1 MVVPKGRGYVRC
13 GAFASHFG
21 SIVATSHMDLVR
33 ASPALGNASDPTNG
47 VPLSAGT
54 GATRF

>member
-1 MVVPKGRGYVRC
+1 
-13 GAFASHFG
+13 
-21 SIVATSHMDLVR
+21 MDLVR